1 MHVHVAANATTA
13 PAVVRH
19 IFKAQPLPKPSSMT
33 PRGVLREM
41 LEPGRCD

>member
-1 MHVHVAANATTA
+1 MHVHVSPNATTA

-19 IFKAQPLPKPSSMT
+19 IFRARPSPQPKPAT
-33 PRGVLREM
+33 LRGILREM